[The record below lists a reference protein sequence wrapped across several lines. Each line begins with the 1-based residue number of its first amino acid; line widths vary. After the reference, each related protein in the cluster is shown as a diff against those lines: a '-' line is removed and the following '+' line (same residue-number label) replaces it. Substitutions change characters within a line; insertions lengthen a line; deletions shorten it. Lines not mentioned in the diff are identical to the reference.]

1 MVSVF
6 STIYIYIYIYIYLHL
21 PYFPL
26 FALAASIK
34 PRS

>member
-1 MVSVF
+1 MVSAF
-6 STIYIYIYIYIYLHL
+6 STIYIYIYIYLHL

>member
-6 STIYIYIYIYIYLHL
+6 STIYIYIYIYLHL